1 MNQVALTGR
10 LTRDVEVRYTQNDK
24 AVANFTI
31 ATNRVAVRDG
41 EEKTDFINCI
51 VWGNQAENL
60 AKYQGK
66 GSLIGVFGKL
76 QVRDFED
83 SKGNKRYITEVV
95 VDSIEYLG
103 TKKET
108 TPEYDAVQ
116 NARRETDPFEEFGN
130 NIKSEGNGIEISNS
144 DLPF

>member
-1 MNQVALTGR
+1 MNQVVLTGR

-24 AVANFTI
+24 AVANFTL
-31 ATNRVAVRDG
+31 ATNRPVVRDG
-41 EEKTDFINCI
+41 EETADFINCI
-51 VWGNQAENL
+51 VWGKQAENL

-95 VDSIEYLG
+95 VDNIEYLG
-103 TKKET
+103 TKKEIT
-108 TPEYDAVQ
+108 TEYDAVQ
-116 NARRETDPFEEFGN
+116 NTRKETSGN
-130 NIKSEGNGIEISNS
+130 
-144 DLPF
+144 

>member
-1 MNQVALTGR
+1 MNQVVLTGR

-24 AVANFTI
+24 AVANFTL
-31 ATNRVAVRDG
+31 ATNRPVVRDG
-41 EEKTDFINCI
+41 EETADFINCI
-51 VWGNQAENL
+51 VWGKQAENL

-95 VDSIEYLG
+95 VDNIEYLG
-103 TKKET
+103 TKKEIT
-108 TPEYDAVQ
+108 TEYDAVQ
-116 NARRETDPFEEFGN
+116 NARRETNPFEEFGN
-130 NIKSEGNGIEISNS
+130 SIKDEGNGIEISDS

>member
-1 MNQVALTGR
+1 MNLVALTGR
-10 LTRDVEVRYTQNDK
+10 LTRDVEVRYTQNDN

-31 ATNRVAVRDG
+31 ATNRVAIRDG

-51 VWGNQAENL
+51 VWGKQAENL

-83 SKGNKRYITEVV
+83 SKGNKKYITEVV

-103 TKKET
+103 TKKDT
-108 TPEYDAVQ
+108 NPEYEAVKNVRLE
-116 NARRETDPFEEFGN
+116 NAPFEDFG
-130 NIKSEGNGIEISNS
+130 KKLQEAGIGDMIQDS